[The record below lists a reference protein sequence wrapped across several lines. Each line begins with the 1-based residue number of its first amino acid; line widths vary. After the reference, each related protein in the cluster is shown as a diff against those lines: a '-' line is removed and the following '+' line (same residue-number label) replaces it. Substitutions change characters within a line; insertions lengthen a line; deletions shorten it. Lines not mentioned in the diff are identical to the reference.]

1 MSEEFQGQAS
11 GVFSVCH
18 LGVRSSCIVKFACLL
33 HFFVAVDDIFT
44 CVSVLCFVLQVS
56 LTTFA
61 VYTLS
66 DSDNVLD
73 AEKAFVSLSLFNIMR
88 FPMSMLPNVITN
100 IVQVGETYGFV
111 CGGSIILGP

>member
-1 MSEEFQGQAS
+1 M
-11 GVFSVCH
+11 VTCILV
-18 LGVRSSCIVKFACLL
+18 SS
-33 HFFVAVDDIFT
+33 
-44 CVSVLCFVLQVS
+44 FVLQVS

-66 DSDNVLD
+66 DPANVLD

-100 IVQVGETYGFV
+100 IVQVGEHYGLICFV
-111 CGGSIILGP
+111 LCVQFCRPV